1 MLQAGHAPNAERLGV
16 FRRSFALLSPDA
28 CEAMAPEL
36 SGMDASL
43 FSDPPD
49 DAAFAFD
56 AAAAVSLA
64 LRKSQAYHH
73 HHHHQVDDVYTARA
87 VRDISFAGAS
97 GGVSF
102 DGNASKRAGY
112 VRARRQRRLTH
123 AIGAG
128 GEGDRNVE
136 SLALE
141 LRSFRL
147 VGSTGRLG
155 EVHVPLHFSADH
167 CVATLSPEVAGMI
180 WPGGASKPPRDA
192 IDVQEEEE
200 RRRQERQRA
209 LVWKLCVGLG
219 VPGVLLLT
227 SGVALL
233 ISYFRLQSR
242 RKQLLWR
249 SSRMPL
255 HFSHCDPGGKYHLF
269 LSHTWLSGQDQARAH
284 QARQSTLAR
293 FRHVHGVSTGAP
305 DQAAA
310 DHAGAL
316 DEHLPRRGQLARPSQ
331 CSRATRVPDAENL
344 MVPRRQEF
352 GHLAEEIAA
361 SDVVLL
367 FLSRGYFASKAPAI
381 ECEEA
386 DLG

>member
-1 MLQAGHAPNAERLGV
+1 MGFIP
-16 FRRSFALLSPDA
+16 SFVSDHLL
-28 CEAMAPEL
+28 L
-36 SGMDASL
+36 
-43 FSDPPD
+43 
-49 DAAFAFD
+49 
-56 AAAAVSLA
+56 
-64 LRKSQAYHH
+64 
-73 HHHHQVDDVYTARA
+73 
-87 VRDISFAGAS
+87 
-97 GGVSF
+97 
-102 DGNASKRAGY
+102 
-112 VRARRQRRLTH
+112 
-123 AIGAG
+123 
-128 GEGDRNVE
+128 
-136 SLALE
+136 
-141 LRSFRL
+141 L
-147 VGSTGRLG
+147 VG
-155 EVHVPLHFSADH
+155 VHVPLHFSADH
-167 CVATLSPEVAGMI
+167 CVATLSTKVAGMI

-316 DEHLPRRGQLARPSQ
+316 APSM
-331 CSRATRVPDAENL
+331 SIFLDVDNLHAPLSVAADMRTR
-344 MVPRRQEF
+344 
-352 GHLAEEIAA
+352 
-361 SDVVLL
+361 
-367 FLSRGYFASKAPAI
+367 
-381 ECEEA
+381 C
-386 DLG
+386 